1 MGISCKSC
9 QRQKWKKR
17 SCGRVEMA
25 SMPRSLDS
33 KSGTLT
39 SVSRKSSSDAEPCAM
54 DFHVP
59 CWPCVCHFRK
69 NFHWVFCPFC
79 NWIVC
84 FLMLNCRECLCI
96 LTIKPLLVIS
106 FASTFSHSV
115 GCLFIL
121 LMVPFIHFCFYFFCL
136 KRLKNIAMMIYCL
149 TLVKM
154 ASIKKTPPQ
163 VTNVAKNVEECRWKC
178 NFVYNLCGKEYGDS
192 SKTKSRTNI

>member
-1 MGISCKSC
+1 
-9 QRQKWKKR
+9 
-17 SCGRVEMA
+17 
-25 SMPRSLDS
+25 MPRSLDS